1 MTDLRTQY
9 EQLGLLY
16 LGGVVDGD
24 APPPSRPFLVKSK
37 DLVTHAVIV
46 GMTGS
51 GKTGL
56 GAVLLEECAI
66 DGVPAIVIDPK
77 GDLTNLCLTFPGL
90 EPASFAPWVGQ
101 GEDAAVV
108 ADKTRQGLAE
118 WHQDPARI
126 GAFSSAVERVIYT
139 PGSKAGRP
147 LSIVQGFD
155 APAADT
161 GLDAD
166 EVRRARAVSLTSSLL
181 SLAGIEGDPVASPEH
196 VLVSSVLLH
205 LWAQGPKTDL
215 GQLLAHIQN
224 PPFARLGLMETDV
237 VAPPA
242 MRQTLAL
249 RLNTAFAS
257 PALQG
262 FLEGEPLDV
271 ARLLYS
277 PEGRPRLAIL
287 TLAHL
292 PDALRMF
299 FVTLLLNEVLA
310 WARHQPGTSSL
321 RAVVYMDEVAGYL
334 PPVANPPSKQP
345 IMTLMKQARAFGVGC
360 VLATQNPVDV
370 DYKALGNAGLW
381 FLGRLQTERDKAR
394 VLDGL
399 EGSAS
404 ATGVPFSRSGVDA
417 ALSALP
423 KRSFYVHNVHASA
436 PAVFSTRYA
445 LSYLRGPLTP
455 PEIQKVTSSL
465 SSWPTSSSAASSSR
479 PASASPPS
487 STTSTSTMTSSPP
500 PVPSLVAQRF
510 LPPDHGEAL
519 APMLWAKVTV
529 RYAHAK
535 SGTDTWQTRH
545 VLVPIVDEVPAFDQL
560 EDAAAIATTWTTTA
574 PAGARYVAL
583 PTALSREKT
592 WQGLDKSVVG
602 AVVRGLPLVLLSSP
616 ATGIVS
622 APGEAK
628 GAFIQ
633 RVAQRARE
641 LRDEQ
646 VEKAKAT
653 WQPKIER
660 AEEALRKAREKQ
672 DSLDSKRTSQMLG
685 AGVDVGVTMLGAL
698 FGSRRSVASAAGR
711 AAKTA
716 SRTMGGGEALKKA
729 EADVE
734 AKQAAL
740 TKLQTDAEAAF
751 EAVHETI
758 VKKAADLVEVSIP
771 AKKADVTVETLGL
784 LWR

>member
-1 MTDLRTQY
+1 LGLHPVRMTDMRTQY

-16 LGGVVDGD
+16 LGGHVDAD
-24 APPPSRPFLVKSK
+24 APPPTRPFLVKSK

-66 DGVPAIVIDPK
+66 DGIPAIVIDPK
-77 GDLTNLCLTFPGL
+77 GDLTNLCLAFPGL
-90 EPASFAPWVGQ
+90 EPTSFAPWVGQ
-101 GEDAAVV
+101 GEDPAVV
-108 ADKTRQGLAE
+108 AERTRAGLAE

-126 GAFSSAVERVIYT
+126 ADFAGAVERVIYT

-181 SLAGIEGDPVASPEH
+181 SLAGVEGDPVASPEH

-271 ARLLYS
+271 AKLLYT
-277 PEGRPRLAIL
+277 PEGKPRLAIL

-310 WARHQPGTSSL
+310 WARHQPGTQSL

-404 ATGVPFSRSGVDA
+404 ATGVPFSRDGVDR

-423 KRSFYVHNVHASA
+423 KRSFYVHNVHAAA

-455 PEIQKVTSSL
+455 PEIQRVTASL
-465 SSWPTSSSAASSSR
+465 SSSSPAPASSASSVTAR
-479 PASASPPS
+479 PATSAPASPTATAA
-487 STTSTSTMTSSPP
+487 TTTTSPP
-500 PVPSLVAQRF
+500 PLPSLVAQRF

-535 SGTDTWQTRH
+535 SGIDTWQTRH
-545 VLVPIVDEVPAFDQL
+545 VLVPIVNDVPAFDQL
-560 EDAAAIATTWTTTA
+560 EDAAAIAPTWST
-574 PAGARYVAL
+574 
-583 PTALSREKT
+583 
-592 WQGLDKSVVG
+592 
-602 AVVRGLPLVLLSSP
+602 SP
-616 ATGIVS
+616 PRTRAMSPCRRRCRATRPGRASTRASS
-622 APGEAK
+622 APWCA
-628 GAFIQ
+628 ACPSCCS
-633 RVAQRARE
+633 RARRRASWGS
-641 LRDEQ
+641 LARRG
-646 VEKAKAT
+646 APSSSGWPCGLASCAT
-653 WQPKIER
+653 PR
-660 AEEALRKAREKQ
+660 
-672 DSLDSKRTSQMLG
+672 
-685 AGVDVGVTMLGAL
+685 
-698 FGSRRSVASAAGR
+698 SRR
-711 AAKTA
+711 
-716 SRTMGGGEALKKA
+716 
-729 EADVE
+729 
-734 AKQAAL
+734 
-740 TKLQTDAEAAF
+740 
-751 EAVHETI
+751 
-758 VKKAADLVEVSIP
+758 
-771 AKKADVTVETLGL
+771 
-784 LWR
+784 